1 MAKTFNDF
9 FTNIGSSLARKIPP
23 SNIDPISFLKG
34 DYQNSLFFTPVTE
47 QEIIQIIGN
56 LKNTNSK
63 GFDDIPVN
71 VLKFCR
77 NELATVLSHINNL
90 SLSSG
95 VFPNVLKI
103 AKVLPI
109 FKNGDKKIVSNYRPI
124 SVLSVFSKIFEKI
137 VYTRLFEYLDVN
149 HILSNSQFGFR
160 QKLSTSMAL
169 LELTDVISKCMD
181 SKNFTVGVFLDLAKA
196 FDTVDHGILLAKLNH
211 YGVRGISNNWF
222 RSYLATRRQYVTING
237 VSSDFSNIT
246 CGVPQGS
253 ILGPLLFIVY
263 INDLNTVSE
272 ILRTIMFADDTNLFM
287 SGTGLDE
294 IELRLNVELKLVT
307 QWFQTNLLSL
317 NVSKTSYI
325 IFGNRSTHNL
335 KLFMQGVE
343 LERLFETK
351 FLGVIINHKLSWKS
365 HMLTV
370 SNKMCKNIGIIAKIR
385 HLLPPDQVRMLYL
398 ALVEP
403 YMSYCCIVWAGV
415 GRTGCLERIH
425 KIQKRY
431 CRLITFSEFR
441 AHSAPLF
448 RGLQL
453 MTVYN
458 MFRYQAS
465 LYMYK
470 HLKGLLPKMLFDFQ
484 FNRDIHS
491 HFTRQGH
498 KLRTDFSRT
507 RCRQLSF
514 QTQGPK
520 VWNDLPDEFTN
531 LPLAQFKKQVKTYL
545 LNTC

>member
-1 MAKTFNDF
+1 MYYRNKLNNVKESMSKTWKLVLNSMLFRNKKLNTLNEIDVNGSVVSDPNLMAKTFNDL

-181 SKNFTVGVFLDLAKA
+181 SNNFTVGVFLDLAKA
-196 FDTVDHGILLAKLNH
+196 FDTVDHGILFAKLNH

-272 ILRTIMFADDTNLFM
+272 ILRTIMFADDTKQSTKLNM
-287 SGTGLDE
+287 IRCE
-294 IELRLNVELKLVT
+294 I
-307 QWFQTNLLSL
+307 
-317 NVSKTSYI
+317 
-325 IFGNRSTHNL
+325 
-335 KLFMQGVE
+335 
-343 LERLFETK
+343 
-351 FLGVIINHKLSWKS
+351 
-365 HMLTV
+365 
-370 SNKMCKNIGIIAKIR
+370 
-385 HLLPPDQVRMLYL
+385 
-398 ALVEP
+398 
-403 YMSYCCIVWAGV
+403 
-415 GRTGCLERIH
+415 
-425 KIQKRY
+425 
-431 CRLITFSEFR
+431 
-441 AHSAPLF
+441 
-448 RGLQL
+448 
-453 MTVYN
+453 
-458 MFRYQAS
+458 
-465 LYMYK
+465 
-470 HLKGLLPKMLFDFQ
+470 
-484 FNRDIHS
+484 
-491 HFTRQGH
+491 
-498 KLRTDFSRT
+498 
-507 RCRQLSF
+507 
-514 QTQGPK
+514 
-520 VWNDLPDEFTN
+520 
-531 LPLAQFKKQVKTYL
+531 
-545 LNTC
+545 

>member
-1 MAKTFNDF
+1 
-9 FTNIGSSLARKIPP
+9 
-23 SNIDPISFLKG
+23 
-34 DYQNSLFFTPVTE
+34 
-47 QEIIQIIGN
+47 
-56 LKNTNSK
+56 
-63 GFDDIPVN
+63 
-71 VLKFCR
+71 
-77 NELATVLSHINNL
+77 
-90 SLSSG
+90 
-95 VFPNVLKI
+95 
-103 AKVLPI
+103 
-109 FKNGDKKIVSNYRPI
+109 
-124 SVLSVFSKIFEKI
+124 
-137 VYTRLFEYLDVN
+137 
-149 HILSNSQFGFR
+149 
-160 QKLSTSMAL
+160 
-169 LELTDVISKCMD
+169 
-181 SKNFTVGVFLDLAKA
+181 
-196 FDTVDHGILLAKLNH
+196 
-211 YGVRGISNNWF
+211 
-222 RSYLATRRQYVTING
+222 
-237 VSSDFSNIT
+237 
-246 CGVPQGS
+246 
-253 ILGPLLFIVY
+253 
-263 INDLNTVSE
+263 
-272 ILRTIMFADDTNLFM
+272 
-287 SGTGLDE
+287 
-294 IELRLNVELKLVT
+294 
-307 QWFQTNLLSL
+307 
-317 NVSKTSYI
+317 
-325 IFGNRSTHNL
+325 
-335 KLFMQGVE
+335 
-343 LERLFETK
+343 
-351 FLGVIINHKLSWKS
+351 
-365 HMLTV
+365 
-370 SNKMCKNIGIIAKIR
+370 
-385 HLLPPDQVRMLYL
+385 MLYL

-415 GRTGCLERIH
+415 GRTGCLERTH